1 MNVYQGSNLPR
12 QLRHPVVTVGTFDGV
27 HLGHQALFEKMKE
40 RAVRCEGETLVI
52 TFNTHPRIVLNHKQ
66 DIRLLNTF
74 EEKIRLI
81 EKCGIENIWI
91 LPFTREFAELSAAG
105 FVEDYLARRAGVCHF
120 VVGYDH
126 TFGKGGKTHYSE
138 LQDLA
143 KKLGFSI
150 EKIDAVLVDG
160 KTVGSTI
167 IREALLEGD
176 VPMANRFLGYHYS
189 ISGKIVRGNQIG
201 KLIGYPTANLS
212 LTDRHKLIPAT
223 GVYACFVEWKG
234 QLFKGM
240 GNIGYRPTI
249 DANHLTIEAN
259 IFDFDRDI
267 YNNQVTIYFV
277 ERIRDERKFGGLQQ
291 LKSQLGYD
299 KVCVMKLFENLGKS
313 VSGQPQ
319 PE

>member
-1 MNVYQGSNLPR
+1 VNVYQGSNLPR
-12 QLRHPVVTVGTFDGV
+12 QLMRPVVTLGTFDGV
-27 HLGHQALFEKMKE
+27 HLGHQALFEKMKKQ
-40 RAVRCEGETLVI
+40 ALSCHGETLVI
-52 TFNTHPRIVLNHKQ
+52 TFNTHPRIVLNHRK
-66 DIRLLNTF
+66 DVRLLNTF

-81 EKCGIENIWI
+81 KKCGIENIWI

-105 FVEDYLARRAGVCHF
+105 FVEDFLARRAGVYHF

-138 LQDLA
+138 LNDLA

-150 EKIDAVLVDG
+150 EKIDAVLVD
-160 KTVGSTI
+160 KQPVGSSI
-167 IREALLEGD
+167 IREALLKGD
-176 VPMANRFLGYHYS
+176 IALANRFLGYQYS
-189 ISGKIVRGNQIG
+189 LSGKVVRGNQIG

-249 DANHLTIEAN
+249 NDKHLTIEAN
-259 IFDFDRDI
+259 IFDFDTDI
-267 YNNQVTIYFV
+267 YNNPLTIFLV

-299 KVCVMKLFENLGKS
+299 KECVLKLFDKLGRS

>member
-1 MNVYQGSNLPR
+1 MNVYQGSNLSR
-12 QLRHPVVTVGTFDGV
+12 KLIHPVVTVGTFDGV
-27 HLGHQALFEKMKE
+27 HRGHQALFKRMKE
-40 RAVRCEGETLVI
+40 RAVKCEGETLVI

-74 EEKIRLI
+74 EEKIGLI

-138 LQDLA
+138 LQELA
-143 KKLGFSI
+143 NKLGFSI
-150 EKIDAVLVDG
+150 EKIDAVLIDG
-160 KTVGSTI
+160 QTAGSTI
-167 IREALLEGD
+167 IRDALVRGD
-176 VPMANRFLGYHYS
+176 IPLANKFLGYQYS
-189 ISGKIVRGNQIG
+189 ISGRIVRGNQIG

-212 LTDRHKLIPAT
+212 LSDRHKLIPAT

-267 YNNQVTIYFV
+267 YNNFITIYFV
-277 ERIRDERKFGGLQQ
+277 DRIRDEKKFGGLQQ
-291 LKSQLGYD
+291 LKGQLAYD
-299 KVCVMKLFENLGKS
+299 KENVLRLFYNLS
-313 VSGQPQ
+313 NSIPDQSQ
-319 PE
+319 AE